1 MIDFHLIHPI
11 INHLSIGLFAILFFA
26 EIRLYFHADKHKN
39 RLQSYLWILFVP
51 SVFLSVATGLLAKGI
66 LFKKEAPDYLNTH
79 ENLGLFF
86 LLFSILCGIYKLK
99 LVKNKNLTS
108 ISFLAFFTVGILLLV
123 FVGLSGGDLV
133 FSHGIGV
140 SLQK

>member
-11 INHLSIGLFAILFFA
+11 INHLSIGFFAILFFA

-39 RLQSYLWILFVP
+39 RLQSYLWILLVP

-66 LFKKEAPDYLNTH
+66 LFKNEIPVYLNTH
-79 ENLGLFF
+79 ENAGLFF

-108 ISFLAFFTVGILLLV
+108 IPLLALLTVGIFILIYT
-123 FVGLSGGDLV
+123 GLSGGDLV

-140 SLQK
+140 SLQP